1 MGEVS
6 LEIDPPSTE
15 LHFVLILSHQS
26 SCQVPGI
33 GPATVTALK
42 AEGITTTYQLL
53 GG

>member
-6 LEIDPPSTE
+6 HKIDPSSTVS
-15 LHFVLILSHQS
+15 LFVLIPNHQS
-26 SCQVPGI
+26 YCQVPGI